1 MRHRVT
7 LAGVLGQSRLASVV
21 RARHDLWAMCRW
33 SLGMSYGELGALFG
47 VDHTT
52 VVSAVRKCEVALNP
66 KTEAAE

>member
-1 MRHRVT
+1 
-7 LAGVLGQSRLASVV
+7 
-21 RARHDLWAMCRW
+21 
-33 SLGMSYGELGALFG
+33 MSYGELGALFG